1 MDKINRIRRRNFL
14 KKSALGIIGAGMAA
28 KTGCRKEA
36 ERPVKEEEKPL
47 LKIQQYRVLGRTG
60 FKVSDIGA
68 GAIQDEGVLVAAFD
82 AGVNYVDTAE
92 QYPGHHKTLGQAI
105 KGRDRKSI
113 FIATK
118 LEVLEDKDKSKE
130 GFLKRA
136 RKCLEELNTEYVDC
150 LMMHMPEN
158 VETLKTEGFHAAMQE
173 LKAEG
178 RIRFVGVS
186 NHGSFWFKDPEE
198 TMEKVLLAAAEDGRF
213 DVFLMA
219 YNFLQMDQAERVLEV
234 CKEKKIGTAL
244 MKSTPIAIYY
254 SLKSRLEQLEKEE
267 KEIHSLYSSGLQRYK
282 EKYDRAQDF
291 IKKYN
296 LQNQTKIMDAAVRFV
311 LDNPNVN
318 TVCCVPKTYDELEQF
333 LHLSDTKLS
342 DWDKTKLNAYREGCG
357 ELYCRHAC
365 GLCEPKCPH
374 SVPVNTIMRYNHY
387 FMAQGREK
395 EAMEK
400 YAAIP
405 GARADQCGSCSGY
418 CEADC
423 PYNVPIQGMLIFAH
437 NQLSIA

>member
-1 MDKINRIRRRNFL
+1 MYKKNRIRRRNFL
-14 KKSALGIIGAGMAA
+14 KRSAVGIIGAGMAA
-28 KTGCRKEA
+28 KGEWINA
-36 ERPVKEEEKPL
+36 SERSATEEEKPL
-47 LKIQQYRVLGRTG
+47 LKIKQYRVLGRTG

-68 GAIQDEGVLVAAFD
+68 GSIQDEGVLGAAFD

-92 QYPGHHKTLGQAI
+92 QYPGHHKTLSQAI

-118 LEVLEDKDKSKE
+118 LEVKEDKTKE

-136 RKCLEELNTEYVDC
+136 RKCLEELNAEYVDC
-150 LMMHMPEN
+150 MMMHMPEN
-158 VETLKTEGFHAAMQE
+158 VETLKTEGFHSAMQE

-219 YNFLQMDQAERVLEV
+219 YNFLQMDQAEQVLEV

-254 SLKSRLEQLEKEE
+254 SLKSRLEQLEKEQ
-267 KEIHSLYSSGLQRYK
+267 KKIHPLYSSGLERYK
-282 EKYDRAQDF
+282 EKFDRAQDF

-296 LQNQTKIMDAAVRFV
+296 LQNQAEIREAAVRFV

-318 TVCCVPKTYDELEQF
+318 TVCCLPRTHDDLEQF
-333 LHLSDTKLS
+333 LRLSGTKLS
-342 DWDKTKLNAYREGCG
+342 DWDKAKLNAYREGCG

-365 GLCEPKCPH
+365 GLCEPQCPH

-387 FMAQGREK
+387 SMAQGREK

-405 GARADQCGSCSGY
+405 GARADQCGTCPGY
-418 CEADC
+418 CEVAC

-437 NQLSIA
+437 NQLSLA